1 MANEIRTHYKVFDGT
16 TWVTYWF
23 ITSADAV
30 YETDNRKFVT
40 SAQKNLLNLGTNVAN
55 GLLKLNASAKIDVTH
70 IPDLSSY
77 YAKLTSGK
85 ISTSAIP
92 DLSSTYSLTDHDHN
106 GIYEPVIT
114 KNSGFNLN
122 LASTSQAEAGTANNV
137 LMTPLRT
144 KEAIEKLAPAP
155 ADATESIKGIVKL
168 SSDFNPTTA
177 DANTALSQAGAK
189 ALKAYADT
197 VAGMGFRPQEPCKY
211 AIVGTDANEISLS
224 GTISGS
230 GIQVGDRVLVS
241 GRTNKAE
248 NGIYTVNSGAWTKD
262 PESVKSGATT
272 FILQEYSTGTNDTI
286 WWYNAEQQEYVLF
299 SRVDV
304 AQDSAQIGV
313 SMQENSYQLF
323 IKSDAISTSHIGN
336 GQVTEAK
343 LATNAV
349 TTNKIKDG
357 NVTSAKLADDAVTT
371 DKINDSAVTT
381 DKINDG
387 AVTVDKIK
395 DGNVTTVKLG
405 INAVSTAKIQ
415 SAAVTS
421 VKIADGAVTEAKL
434 ATSVKELIKKIT
446 VGTTTPSNPNVG
458 DVWLDTSVS

>member
-55 GLLKLNASAKIDVTH
+55 GLLKLNSSAKIDVTH

-85 ISTSAIP
+85 ISASAIP

-144 KEAIEKLAPAP
+144 KQAIEELAPAP

-197 VAGMGFRPQEPCKY
+197 VAGMGFRPQEPCSF
-211 AIVGTDANEISLS
+211 AIVGTDANGISLS
-224 GTISGS
+224 GTLSGTV
-230 GIQVGDRVLVS
+230 QVGDRVLVS

-272 FILQEYSTGTNDTI
+272 FILKEYSSGTNDTI
-286 WWYNAEQQEYVLF
+286 WWYSAAQQEYVLF

-357 NVTSAKLADDAVTT
+357 NVTTAKLADDAVTT
-371 DKINDSAVTT
+371 DKINDSAVTADKLGPSSVLT
-381 DKINDG
+381 AKINNG
-387 AVTVDKIK
+387 AVTADK
-395 DGNVTTVKLG
+395 LAS
-405 INAVSTAKIQ
+405 NAVTNVKINNN
-415 SAAVTS
+415 AVTS
-421 VKIADGAVTEAKL
+421 AKIADGAVTEAKL